1 MKFYT
6 TDDLAKEYPFSKSKI
21 VRMVKA
27 GFFNPMNAP
36 LTGKRSSR
44 GQRLPFRPDQ
54 CDEAINSLFENTANE
69 TQ

>member
-27 GFFNPMNAP
+27 GFFNPMNDP
-36 LTGKRSSR
+36 LTGKRPSR
-44 GQRLPFRPDQ
+44 GQRLLFRPEQ
-54 CDEAINSLFENTANE
+54 CDEAINSLFDTTSNE